1 MNENPR
7 REGGG
12 RGRSEGGGGG
22 KGCKE
27 GQGEGGRALPLNASS
42 RQVLQMS
49 ENGFN
54 GNLAVFKGHNPYVR
68 NVAGPPLSC

>member
-12 RGRSEGGGGG
+12 RGRSEGGGG

-27 GQGEGGRALPLNASS
+27 GEGGKALPLNASS

-54 GNLAVFKGHNPYVR
+54 GNLAVFKGHNLYVR
-68 NVAGPPLSC
+68 DVAGPPLSC